1 MVIKLI
7 HKILSTG
14 WMVGVTMGRSRSGLP
29 NPRLTRPSQV
39 TNFQTR
45 RQPVR
50 ELGQIGQFFAGSGR
64 VSIGVGSGR
73 NLPDLAENW
82 ADLAEIW
89 RIWPKIS
96 FVWRDLYKIML
107 DLVRSDWEIAYTVGI
122 GGLFGGRIGRV
133 GWNWVKLQGPTNPLE
148 SGWIP
153 QKPLPTCHGSW
164 IGRFRIRSVGNSG
177 GSGTQLNLDRPNE
190 WDGSIIW
197 ASKFCG

>member
-1 MVIKLI
+1 
-7 HKILSTG
+7 
-14 WMVGVTMGRSRSGLP
+14 MVGVTMGWSRLGLPNPRLTRPSQVTNFQP

-50 ELGQIGQFFAGSGR
+50 ELGRIGRFFAGSGR

-89 RIWPKIS
+89 RIWLKIS

-107 DLVRSDWEIAYTVGI
+107 DLARSD
-122 GGLFGGRIGRV
+122 
-133 GWNWVKLQGPTNPLE
+133 
-148 SGWIP
+148 
-153 QKPLPTCHGSW
+153 
-164 IGRFRIRSVGNSG
+164 
-177 GSGTQLNLDRPNE
+177 
-190 WDGSIIW
+190 
-197 ASKFCG
+197 